1 MGFAVWVVMIAG
13 HLVSRAVDQLHHI
26 PLEIGDVIIGLCRA
40 GTGGVGQGIWGPLGI
55 ICEVQDFCGDRS
67 ILRGCGDGLPKQS
80 AAGIEITVFFRDG
93 RHQNPLVDAAGAVRL
108 LKAVLGNGRFRV
120 DGDGDDGGLVG
131 GSAAAT
137 AVVDVLGVFSDFY
150 VVVPQLGDGVVPVTV
165 TTGTFVEGVTVCGAG
180 GGHHGCGIVVGMVGA
195 GGSAAGAD
203 VYHSCIGWG
212 LLVIVAQGG
221 GFVCLVAVTA
231 GALVEGVALFG
242 TGGGHHSGLIVM
254 FLHPPIGLAGHL
266 FLRPQAVQIIGVGD
280 GGVHVVRRGAGG
292 SQLPAVFPG
301 EVPAGAVEIADGVAA
316 FDRSIAPHDTWALAL
331 TFIQDFLTVDC
342 GQ

>member
-131 GSAAAT
+131 GA
-137 AVVDVLGVFSDFY
+137 
-150 VVVPQLGDGVVPVTV
+150 
-165 TTGTFVEGVTVCGAG
+165 
-180 GGHHGCGIVVGMVGA
+180 
-195 GGSAAGAD
+195 AAGA
-203 VYHSCIGWG
+203 VK
-212 LLVIVAQGG
+212 VAG
-221 GFVCLVAVTA
+221 
-231 GALVEGVALFG
+231 GVATF
-242 TGGGHHSGLIVM
+242 
-254 FLHPPIGLAGHL
+254 
-266 FLRPQAVQIIGVGD
+266 D
-280 GGVHVVRRGAGG
+280 GPVEQFAI
-292 SQLPAVFPG
+292 PG
-301 EVPAGAVEIADGVAA
+301 RDGY
-316 FDRSIAPHDTWALAL
+316 DALN
-331 TFIQDFLTVDC
+331 FI
-342 GQ
+342 